1 MNTALWP
8 VYSIILGIFVTML
21 AVMFSRE
28 RAIAAYWTALA
39 ALAGSAVAIVVDWT
53 SGQLPLM
60 LFHQAVT
67 VDAFSVVV
75 DGLVVLAAA
84 GALAIGWNDRRYGS
98 DFPVL
103 TLLALLGMMVLGM
116 ANDFVVL
123 FIGIELL
130 SLPLYI
136 LAASRTGA
144 PESGEAGLKYL
155 LLGAFSSGILLFGLA
170 LLYGASGTMI
180 ITHLAPA
187 QMIVPLAGAGLALSL
202 VGLVFKLGIV
212 PFHMWVPDVYEGSP
226 LPVTSYMAFGTKVG
240 AAAILMRF
248 LFFGFA
254 PAIGWWG
261 PAMGYLAVLTMIV
274 GNLLALAQKD
284 LKRLL
289 AYSGIANAGYLL
301 VGIASHNI
309 FGARALLFYLLP
321 YGLAVLAVFAI
332 MAFVAGEAESVS
344 ITDLTGL
351 YQRSPWLA
359 AFFAVAMLSMAG
371 IPLTGGFVG
380 KFYLLQAAWFSGQPG
395 LAVGLVVGAMVGL
408 AAYVRPL
415 QRAFSKPEGG
425 TAALEPI
432 RWPLAG
438 AIVLVVAVVG
448 TIGLGVYPA
457 PIVHIVNH
465 SAAFYWLH

>member
-1 MNTALWP
+1 MSQVLWP
-8 VYSIILGIFVTML
+8 EYLVVIGVLVTML
-21 AVMFSRE
+21 TVTFSQKSS
-28 RAIAAYWTALA
+28 IGAYFVALA
-39 ALAGSAVAIVVDWT
+39 TLIV
-53 SGQLPLM
+53 SGIVSIVEWSSPHLPVS
-60 LFHQAVT
+60 LFNHGVT
-67 VDAFSVVV
+67 VDAFSLVIN
-75 DGLVVLAAA
+75 GLVLLAAA
-84 GALAIGWNDRRYGS
+84 GALLIGWNDRRYGS
-98 DFPVL
+98 DFPAL
-103 TLLALLGMMVLGM
+103 ILLALLGMMVLGL
-116 ANDFVVL
+116 ANNFIAL

-136 LAASRTGA
+136 LAASRGT
-144 PESGEAGLKYL
+144 EVSGEAGLKYL

-170 LLYGASGTMI
+170 LLYGASGTMVI
-180 ITHLAPA
+180 SHLVPSHL
-187 QMIVPLAGAGLALSL
+187 VLPLAAGGLGLTL

-248 LFFGFA
+248 LFFGFSLSS
-254 PAIGWWG
+254 GWWG

-309 FGARALLFYLLP
+309 QGARALLFYLLP

-332 MAFVAGEAESVS
+332 MTFVAQDRDTVSVN
-344 ITDLTGL
+344 DLTGL
-351 YQRSPWLA
+351 YRRSPWLA
-359 AFFAVAMLSMAG
+359 GFLAIAMLSLAG

-380 KFYLLQAAWFSGQPG
+380 KFYLLQAAWFANQPG
-395 LAVGLVVGAMVGL
+395 LALGLVVGAMIGL
-408 AAYVRPL
+408 AAYARPL
-415 QRAFSKPEGG
+415 QRAFSAGDG
-425 TAALEPI
+425 VAIEPI
-432 RWPLAG
+432 VWPLAG
-438 AIVLVVAVVG
+438 SIVLIVAVVG

-465 SAAFYWLH
+465 SAPFYWLH

>member
-1 MNTALWP
+1 MSSALWP
-8 VYSIILGIFVTML
+8 EYLVVIGVMVTML
-21 AVMFSRE
+21 TVIFSQKSG
-28 RAIAAYWTALA
+28 IGAYFVALA
-39 ALAGSAVAIVVDWT
+39 ALIASGIVSIVEW
-53 SGQLPLM
+53 SSPNLPVF
-60 LFHQAVT
+60 LFDHGVM
-67 VDAFSVVV
+67 VDAFSLVVN
-75 DGLVVLAAA
+75 GLVLLAAA
-84 GALAIGWNDRRYGS
+84 GALLIGWNDRRYGS

-103 TLLALLGMMVLGM
+103 VLLALLGMMVLGL
-116 ANDFVVL
+116 ADNFIAL

-136 LAASRTGA
+136 LAASRGTQV
-144 PESGEAGLKYL
+144 SGEAGLKYL

-170 LLYGASGTMI
+170 LLYGASGTMVI
-180 ITHLAPA
+180 SHLVPSHL
-187 QMIVPLAGAGLALSL
+187 VLPLAAGGLGLTL

-248 LFFGFA
+248 LFFGFSLSS
-254 PAIGWWG
+254 GWWG
-261 PAMGYLAVLTMIV
+261 PAVGYLAVLTMIV

-309 FGARALLFYLLP
+309 QGARALLFYLLA

-332 MAFVAGEAESVS
+332 MTFVAQDRDSVS
-344 ITDLTGL
+344 VNDLTGL
-351 YQRSPWLA
+351 YRRSPWLA
-359 AFFAVAMLSMAG
+359 GFLAIALLSLAG

-380 KFYLLQAAWFSGQPG
+380 KVYLLQAAWFANQPG
-395 LAVGLVVGAMVGL
+395 LALGLVVGAMIGL

-415 QRAFSKPEGG
+415 QRAFSAPDG
-425 TAALEPI
+425 AVLEPI
-432 RWPLAG
+432 PWPWAG
-438 AIVLVVAVVG
+438 SIVLIVAVIG
-448 TIGLGVYPA
+448 TIGLGVYPT
-457 PIVHIVNH
+457 PIVHIVNQ